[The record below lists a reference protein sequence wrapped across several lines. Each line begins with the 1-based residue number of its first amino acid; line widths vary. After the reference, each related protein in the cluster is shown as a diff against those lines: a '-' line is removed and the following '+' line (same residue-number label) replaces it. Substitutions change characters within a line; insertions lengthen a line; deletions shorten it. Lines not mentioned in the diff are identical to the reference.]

1 MKTVTLDTAAA
12 VNEWP
17 DDLRCWFDE
26 RELVELALDAVQT
39 VAVQSEF
46 FSPKPFEELSP
57 GMLLTLMT
65 YCYAIGMYDSENIE
79 WAEENDATVRYIC
92 ARTCPEW
99 QTLRRFRKGNR
110 QWIEQCLAYLLNQS
124 RARRFAGNG
133 DRPTGHIP
141 VLSKNYLAALGC
153 ARRRVE
159 LAIMMDTA
167 ASD

>member
-1 MKTVTLDTAAA
+1 
-12 VNEWP
+12 
-17 DDLRCWFDE
+17 
-26 RELVELALDAVQT
+26 
-39 VAVQSEF
+39 
-46 FSPKPFEELSP
+46 
-57 GMLLTLMT
+57 
-65 YCYAIGMYDSENIE
+65 MYDSENIE

-99 QTLRRFRKGNR
+99 QTLRRFRKANR
-110 QWIEQCLAYLLNQS
+110 QWIEQCLAHLLNQS

-141 VLSKNYLAALGC
+141 ILSKNYLAALGC